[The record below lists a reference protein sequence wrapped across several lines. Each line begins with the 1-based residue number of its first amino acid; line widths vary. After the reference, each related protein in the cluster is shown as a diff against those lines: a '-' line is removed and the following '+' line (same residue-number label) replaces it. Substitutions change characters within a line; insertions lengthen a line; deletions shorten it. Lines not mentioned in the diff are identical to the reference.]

1 MSRSKKIANIIAIVF
16 SIIVIVGLIGC
27 IIVSFLGESGFIKAP
42 TPDIDT
48 INAIEIMD
56 KYEENQ
62 YNAEKLYNDER
73 FRTTATI
80 ENIGGDINIV
90 GGIELTMIA
99 EKDGRTDQFY
109 AYFRDNQRDEIAKL
123 KVGDKLTF
131 DGTILN
137 GKIWKEC
144 SIVK

>member
-1 MSRSKKIANIIAIVF
+1 MSRSKKIANIIGVIFVSIVAL
-16 SIIVIVGLIGC
+16 GLIGC
-27 IIVSFLGESGFIKAP
+27 ITIGILGQNGFIKAP

-99 EKDGRTDQFY
+99 EKDGRTEQFY

-137 GKIWKEC
+137 GRIWKEC

>member
-1 MSRSKKIANIIAIVF
+1 MSRSKKIANIIAI
-16 SIIVIVGLIGC
+16 IVCVCLVLIVVGLFVFQTLAKFE
-27 IIVSFLGESGFIKAP
+27 IIKPPAP
-42 TPDIDT
+42 DT
-48 INAIEIMD
+48 INAIDIMD

-62 YNAEKLYNDER
+62 YNAEELYNDER

-99 EKDGRTDQFY
+99 EKDGRTEQFY
-109 AYFRDNQRDEIAKL
+109 AYFYDDERDKIAKL

>member
-1 MSRSKKIANIIAIVF
+1 MSRSKKIANIIAIIF
-16 SIIVIVGLIGC
+16 AIIIVVGLIGC
-27 IIVSFLGESGFIKAP
+27 ITISFLGESGFIKAP

-48 INAIEIMD
+48 INAIDIMD

-62 YNAEKLYNDER
+62 YNAEELYNDER

-99 EKDGRTDQFY
+99 EKDGRTEQFY

>member
-1 MSRSKKIANIIAIVF
+1 MSRSKKIANIIGIIFAI
-16 SIIVIVGLIGC
+16 IIVVGLIGC
-27 IIVSFLGESGFIKAP
+27 ITISFLGESGFIKAP

-48 INAIEIMD
+48 VNAIDIMD

-62 YNAEKLYNDER
+62 YNAEKLYDDER

-90 GGIELTMIA
+90 GGIELIVTA
-99 EKDGRTDQFY
+99 EKDGRTEQFY

-123 KVGDKLTF
+123 RVGDKLTF

-144 SIVK
+144 SVVK

>member
-1 MSRSKKIANIIAIVF
+1 MSRSKKIANIIAIIF
-16 SIIVIVGLIGC
+16 AIIMVVGLIGC
-27 IIVSFLGESGFIKAP
+27 IIISFLGENGFIKAP
-42 TPDIDT
+42 MPDIDT

-99 EKDGRTDQFY
+99 EKDGRTEQFY
-109 AYFRDNQRDEIAKL
+109 AYFRDEIAKL

>member
-62 YNAEKLYNDER
+62 YNAEELYNDER

-80 ENIGGDINIV
+80 GNIGGDINIV

-99 EKDGRTDQFY
+99 EKDGRTEQFY

-123 KVGDKLTF
+123 RVGDKLTF

>member
-1 MSRSKKIANIIAIVF
+1 MSRSKKIANIIAIIF
-16 SIIVIVGLIGC
+16 AIIIVLGLIGC
-27 IIVSFLGESGFIKAP
+27 IIISFLGESGYIKAP
-42 TPDIDT
+42 APDT

-56 KYEENQ
+56 KYGENQ

-90 GGIELTMIA
+90 GGIELTMVA
-99 EKDGRTDQFY
+99 EKDGRTEQFY

>member
-99 EKDGRTDQFY
+99 EKDGRTEQFY

>member
-1 MSRSKKIANIIAIVF
+1 MSRSKKIANIIAI
-16 SIIVIVGLIGC
+16 IVCICLVLIVVGLFVIQTLARYE
-27 IIVSFLGESGFIKAP
+27 IIKLPSP
-42 TPDIDT
+42 DT

-56 KYEENQ
+56 KYEENS
-62 YNAEKLYNDER
+62 YNAEELYNDER

-80 ENIGGDINIV
+80 ENIGGDINVV

-99 EKDGRTDQFY
+99 EKDGRTEQFY
-109 AYFRDNQRDEIAKL
+109 AYFYDDERDKIAKL

-131 DGTILN
+131 DGTILS
-137 GKIWKEC
+137 GRIWKEC